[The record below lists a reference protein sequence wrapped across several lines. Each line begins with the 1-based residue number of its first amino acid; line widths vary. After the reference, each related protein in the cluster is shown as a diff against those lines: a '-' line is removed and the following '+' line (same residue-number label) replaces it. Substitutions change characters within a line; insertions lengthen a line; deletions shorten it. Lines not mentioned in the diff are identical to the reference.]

1 MCLLSVKAECGKSGA
16 HQRLLPFCLRPHSPY
31 DIRNAMHPPSSS
43 LALSRIRPPA
53 PRRVPNPSRA
63 PTTTDPLALAWQPLL
78 SGPNARGP
86 EVVPPS

>member
-1 MCLLSVKAECGKSGA
+1 MCLLS
-16 HQRLLPFCLRPHSPY
+16 RLLPFCLRPHSP
-31 DIRNAMHPPSSS
+31 
-43 LALSRIRPPA
+43 
-53 PRRVPNPSRA
+53 VPNPSRA